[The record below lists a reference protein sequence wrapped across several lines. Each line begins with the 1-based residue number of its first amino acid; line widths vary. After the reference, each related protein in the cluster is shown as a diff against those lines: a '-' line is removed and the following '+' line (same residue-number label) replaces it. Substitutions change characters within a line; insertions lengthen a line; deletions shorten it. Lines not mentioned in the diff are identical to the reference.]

1 MVEKGKNDY
10 SKKENEISKRD
21 LINRSF
27 IIVFPFFFLV
37 PGWVAASLLI
47 SVKPTSTKQRW
58 EKCNV
63 LISRHERKLCAHHF
77 VGFPLFDNLVTI
89 SNMQAFSW
97 DIWIFSNKFTG
108 WNKEN
113 VTKKHFSCGSTDS
126 THLYRRRASIRQ
138 MTFEVRYPASLLS
151 LMLSP
156 IDHDGAT

>member
-108 WNKEN
+108 ETRKMLQR
-113 VTKKHFSCGSTDS
+113 STSHADPQIPHTCIEEEPRLDKWPLKS
-126 THLYRRRASIRQ
+126 DTPHPYC
-138 MTFEVRYPASLLS
+138 
-151 LMLSP
+151 
-156 IDHDGAT
+156 H